1 MGLLIE
7 YKMLIRVKKKPKT
20 DTYDFTKVFA
30 IVMSINTPKT
40 MTEQQRYR
48 QKCLE
53 KSRRYYEEN
62 RLYKKWFLI
71 DTKHCFKRK
80 KGKKDGRNRYQIT
93 PEQKRKIIQ
102 KSMSEEDKQKKRKS
116 T

>member
-30 IVMSINTPKT
+30 IVMSINTPNT

-62 RLYKKWFLI
+62 RVYKKWFLI
-71 DTKHCFKRK
+71 DTKHCFKKKKRK
-80 KGKKDGRNRYQIT
+80 KGW
-93 PEQKRKIIQ
+93 
-102 KSMSEEDKQKKRKS
+102 
-116 T
+116 